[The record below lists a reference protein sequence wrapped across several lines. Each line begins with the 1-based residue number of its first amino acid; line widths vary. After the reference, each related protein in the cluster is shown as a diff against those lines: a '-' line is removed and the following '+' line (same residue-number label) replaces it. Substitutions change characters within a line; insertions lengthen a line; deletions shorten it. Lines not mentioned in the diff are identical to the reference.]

1 MVNAFRTPVLTLLLL
16 LFHFAMKAQHSIEP
30 YIGYG
35 IDLAG
40 KLPVSQVNIGL
51 QYPVIHKSAYQMVIG
66 VRGSASPHK
75 RTGTDVAY
83 SADPGSPLTITT
95 GYEKRSYSVG
105 LTLGNRWRV
114 IAWADKNMI
123 SLFVNAGLIHY
134 RIAVKHDDFDS
145 DKYTILNPH
154 LSFKKQG
161 TFLGAGTQ
169 YRRRINI
176 GYLFFQAD
184 ISSPP
189 ITESKNN
196 RYYATP
202 AILAINAGYI
212 VEFKKQNR

>member
-1 MVNAFRTPVLTLLLL
+1 MNTLKPISLAL
-16 LFHFAMKAQHSIEP
+16 LFLLPFLSRSQNTLEP
-30 YIGYG
+30 YVGYG

-40 KLPVSQVNIGL
+40 KLPLSQVNIGL

-66 VRGSASPHK
+66 VRGSASPYK

-83 SADPGSPLTITT
+83 SAGPGLPLTITT
-95 GYEKRSYSVG
+95 SYEKRSYSVA
-105 LTLGNRWRV
+105 LTLGNRWR
-114 IAWADKNMI
+114 IISWADKNMI

-134 RIAVKHDDFDS
+134 RIRVKHDDFDS

-154 LSFKKQG
+154 ISFKKQG

-169 YRRRINI
+169 YRRRINV

-202 AILAINAGYI
+202 AILAINTGYI
-212 VEFKKQNR
+212 VEFKKRNR